1 MSEALRG
8 PATTPRLRWSID
20 VAAVVTGRPL
30 VLGGSEPSVVVASH
44 SGRVVRAA
52 IADGRVRY
60 DVALDGI
67 VWSSPAVDP
76 SGSVWI
82 GADDDTLY
90 RLGDDGVV
98 RSRVRL
104 GDCEPPRAAGPEGTR
119 CDVDGGPVVL
129 PDGEVF
135 VGADGVYRIAP
146 DGTIR
151 WRSPGDRP
159 ARHVATAPLVTDALV
174 VWGGY
179 DGNLTA
185 VDREGKPQ
193 WSLRIGADVDGA
205 PVLAGD
211 RILAGADDGK
221 LYAVDRRGALS
232 WSFAT
237 KGPIRAAA
245 AIAGDG
251 SVLVPSSDGK
261 LYALEPS
268 GTLRWS
274 FTTGGAIVATPT
286 LDVDGN
292 VYFGSRDDRLWSLSD
307 RGALRWSLEF
317 PADLDAPVALAPG
330 GVLVVACDD
339 GIVRAVAQ
347 GDLAATPTTG

>member
-1 MSEALRG
+1 MG
-8 PATTPRLRWSID
+8 
-20 VAAVVTGRPL
+20 AVVTGRPL

-52 IADGRVRY
+52 IADGGVRY

-67 VWSSPAVDP
+67 VWSSPALDP
-76 SGSVWI
+76 SGRVWI

-90 RLGDDGVV
+90 GLGDDGVV
-98 RSRVRL
+98 RSRLRL

-129 PDGEVF
+129 PDGDVL
-135 VGADGVYRIAP
+135 VGADGVYRVAP

-151 WRSPGDRP
+151 WHAPADRP
-159 ARHVATAPLVTDALV
+159 ARHVATAPLPIESLV

-185 VDREGKPQ
+185 VDREGKLQ

-205 PVLAGD
+205 PVRAGD
-211 RILAGADDGK
+211 HILAGADDGK
-221 LYAVDRRGALS
+221 LYAVDRQGAIA

-245 AIAGDG
+245 AVAADG

-268 GTLRWS
+268 GKLRWS
-274 FTTGGAIVATPT
+274 FATAGALVATP
-286 LDVDGN
+286 LVDADGN

-317 PADLDAPVALAPG
+317 PADLDAPVVLAPG

-339 GIVRAVAQ
+339 GIVRAVA
-347 GDLAATPTTG
+347 G